1 MLCSTTNCTAMS
13 IYATLDKDLDQ
24 TRSWFKL
31 RKLRKDGNTIEEVMR
46 VKIDAL
52 NVDFFVSPNNGKTYA
67 SVHGEVPQCGEN
79 EWLQVSN

>member
-24 TRSWFKL
+24 SRDWFKL
-31 RKLRKDGNTIEEVMR
+31 RKLRKTQDGIEEVMR

-67 SVHGEVPQCGEN
+67 SVHGDVPSCTTD